1 MKKTFLVIGNPI
13 DHSLSP
19 KLHNY
24 WIKKYK
30 IDAVYEKKL
39 LNNNEIE
46 DLIFNIREETLH
58 GINVTVPFKKTVIP
72 FLDELSEEAKISQS
86 VNTIYKKNDKIMGD
100 NTDIEG
106 FKLSLEETGQETK
119 NRKVLILGAGG
130 VVPSIIIALKKMQI
144 EKIYL
149 SNRTELKAKE
159 LKKNFPEIEL
169 IKWGETLDFNIRE
182 EKIHGINVTVPFK
195 KIVIP
200 FLDELSE
207 EAKISQSVNTI
218 YKKDNKILGD
228 NTDIEGFKLSLEKT
242 EQEIKNKK
250 ALILGAGGVVPSIII
265 ALKKMQIE
273 KIYLSNRTELK
284 AKELKENFPEIELIK
299 WGETLDF
306 DIIINATSIGLK
318 EEDEININYQ
328 QISKDKFFYD
338 VIYNPPETNFL
349 KNAKKY
355 GGITKN
361 GKMMFIYQAQKAF
374 FIWHKVVPE
383 VDNETINLLDV

>member
-1 MKKTFLVIGNPI
+1 MKKKFLVIGNPI

-39 LNNNEIE
+39 LNNSEIE
-46 DLIFNIREETLH
+46 DLIFKIRE
-58 GINVTVPFKKTVIP
+58 
-72 FLDELSEEAKISQS
+72 A
-86 VNTIYKKNDKIMGD
+86 
-100 NTDIEG
+100 
-106 FKLSLEETGQETK
+106 
-119 NRKVLILGAGG
+119 
-130 VVPSIIIALKKMQI
+130 
-144 EKIYL
+144 
-149 SNRTELKAKE
+149 
-159 LKKNFPEIEL
+159 
-169 IKWGETLDFNIRE
+169 
-182 EKIHGINVTVPFK
+182 KIHGINITVPFK

-200 FLDELSE
+200 FLDELSK
-207 EAKISQSVNTI
+207 EAEISQSVNTI
-218 YKKDNKILGD
+218 YKKDNKIIGE
-228 NTDIEGFKLSLEKT
+228 NTDIEGFKLSLEKIELET
-242 EQEIKNKK
+242 KNKK

-265 ALKKMQIE
+265 ALKKMKIN

-284 AKELKENFPEIELIK
+284 AIELKKNFPEIEIIK

-318 EEDEININYQ
+318 GEDEININYQ

-338 VIYNPPETNFL
+338 VIYNPAKTNFL

-355 GGITKN
+355 GGITEN

-374 FIWHKVVPE
+374 FIWHKIVPE
-383 VDNETINLLDV
+383 VDSETINLLDV

>member
-1 MKKTFLVIGNPI
+1 MKKNFLVIGNPI

-19 KLHNY
+19 KIHNY

-46 DLIFNIREETLH
+46 NLISDVREEKIH
-58 GINVTVPFKKTVIP
+58 GINVTVPFKKMVIS
-72 FLDELSEEAKISQS
+72 FLDELSEEAEISQS
-86 VNTIYKKNDKIMGD
+86 VNTIYKKDGKIIGD

-106 FKLSLEETGQETK
+106 FKISLEKIELEIK
-119 NRKVLILGAGG
+119 NKKALVLGAGG

-144 EKIYL
+144 KKIYL
-149 SNRTELKAKE
+149 SNRTELKAIE
-159 LKKNFPEIEL
+159 LKKNFPEIEI
-169 IKWGETLDFNIRE
+169 IKWGEN
-182 EKIHGINVTVPFK
+182 
-195 KIVIP
+195 
-200 FLDELSE
+200 
-207 EAKISQSVNTI
+207 
-218 YKKDNKILGD
+218 
-228 NTDIEGFKLSLEKT
+228 
-242 EQEIKNKK
+242 
-250 ALILGAGGVVPSIII
+250 
-265 ALKKMQIE
+265 
-273 KIYLSNRTELK
+273 
-284 AKELKENFPEIELIK
+284 
-299 WGETLDF
+299 LDF

>member
-1 MKKTFLVIGNPI
+1 MKKNFLVIGNPI

-30 IDAVYEKKL
+30 IDAVYKKRL
-39 LNNNEIE
+39 LNNNEVE
-46 DLIFNIREETLH
+46 DLIL
-58 GINVTVPFKKTVIP
+58 
-72 FLDELSEEAKISQS
+72 
-86 VNTIYKKNDKIMGD
+86 
-100 NTDIEG
+100 
-106 FKLSLEETGQETK
+106 
-119 NRKVLILGAGG
+119 
-130 VVPSIIIALKKMQI
+130 
-144 EKIYL
+144 
-149 SNRTELKAKE
+149 
-159 LKKNFPEIEL
+159 
-169 IKWGETLDFNIRE
+169 NIRE
-182 EKIHGINVTVPFK
+182 EKIQGINITVPFK
-195 KIVIP
+195 KKVIP

-218 YKKDNKILGD
+218 YKKDNKIIGD

-273 KIYLSNRTELK
+273 KIYISNRTELK
-284 AKELKENFPEIELIK
+284 TTELKKNFPEIEIIK
-299 WGETLDF
+299 WGQTLDF

-349 KNAKKY
+349 KKAKKY

>member
-1 MKKTFLVIGNPI
+1 MKKIFLVIGNPI

-39 LNNNEIE
+39 LHNNEME
-46 DLIFNIREETLH
+46 DLI
-58 GINVTVPFKKTVIP
+58 
-72 FLDELSEEAKISQS
+72 
-86 VNTIYKKNDKIMGD
+86 
-100 NTDIEG
+100 
-106 FKLSLEETGQETK
+106 
-119 NRKVLILGAGG
+119 
-130 VVPSIIIALKKMQI
+130 
-144 EKIYL
+144 
-149 SNRTELKAKE
+149 
-159 LKKNFPEIEL
+159 
-169 IKWGETLDFNIRE
+169 FNIRE
-182 EKIHGINVTVPFK
+182 EKIHGINITVPFK
-195 KIVIP
+195 KMVIP

-218 YKKDNKILGD
+218 YKKDNKIIGE

-265 ALKKMQIE
+265 ALKKMQTK

-284 AKELKENFPEIELIK
+284 AIELKKNFPEIEIIK
-299 WGETLDF
+299 WGDTLDF

-328 QISKDKFFYD
+328 KISKDKFFYD

-349 KNAKKY
+349 KNAKKH
-355 GGITKN
+355 GGTTRN

-374 FIWHKVVPE
+374 FIWHKVIPE
-383 VDNETINLLDV
+383 IDSETINLLDV

>member
-1 MKKTFLVIGNPI
+1 MKKNFLVIGNPI
-13 DHSLSP
+13 NHSLSP

-39 LNNNEIE
+39 LNNNEIKG
-46 DLIFNIREETLH
+46 LI
-58 GINVTVPFKKTVIP
+58 
-72 FLDELSEEAKISQS
+72 
-86 VNTIYKKNDKIMGD
+86 
-100 NTDIEG
+100 
-106 FKLSLEETGQETK
+106 
-119 NRKVLILGAGG
+119 
-130 VVPSIIIALKKMQI
+130 
-144 EKIYL
+144 
-149 SNRTELKAKE
+149 
-159 LKKNFPEIEL
+159 
-169 IKWGETLDFNIRE
+169 FNIRE
-182 EKIHGINVTVPFK
+182 EKIHGLNVTVPFK

-207 EAKISQSVNTI
+207 EAEISQSVNTI
-218 YKKDNKILGD
+218 YKNDNKIIGD

-242 EQEIKNKK
+242 GQEIKNKK

-265 ALKKMQIE
+265 ALEKMQIR
-273 KIYLSNRTELK
+273 KIFISNRTELK
-284 AKELKENFPEIELIK
+284 AIELKKNFPEIEIIK

-318 EEDEININYQ
+318 KEDKININYEK
-328 QISKDKFFYD
+328 ISKNKFFYD
-338 VIYNPPETNFL
+338 IIYNPSETNFL

-355 GGITKN
+355 GGITEN

-374 FIWHKVVPE
+374 FIWHNVAPK

>member
-1 MKKTFLVIGNPI
+1 MKKKYLVIGNPI

-30 IDAVYEKKL
+30 IDAFYEKKL
-39 LNNNEIE
+39 LNNNEI
-46 DLIFNIREETLH
+46 DDFILNIREEKIH
-58 GINVTVPFKKTVIP
+58 GINITVPFKKMVIP
-72 FLDELSEEAKISQS
+72 FLDELSEEAEISQS
-86 VNTIYKKNDKIMGD
+86 VNTIYKKN
-100 NTDIEG
+100 
-106 FKLSLEETGQETK
+106 
-119 NRKVLILGAGG
+119 
-130 VVPSIIIALKKMQI
+130 
-144 EKIYL
+144 
-149 SNRTELKAKE
+149 
-159 LKKNFPEIEL
+159 
-169 IKWGETLDFNIRE
+169 
-182 EKIHGINVTVPFK
+182 
-195 KIVIP
+195 
-200 FLDELSE
+200 
-207 EAKISQSVNTI
+207 
-218 YKKDNKILGD
+218 NKIIGD

-242 EQEIKNKK
+242 RQKNKNKK

-265 ALKKMQIE
+265 ALKKMQFE

-284 AKELKENFPEIELIK
+284 AIELKKNFPEIEIIK

-318 EEDEININYQ
+318 EGDEININYQ

-338 VIYNPPETNFL
+338 VIYNPPEKNFL

-374 FIWHKVVPE
+374 FIWHKVIPE
-383 VDNETINLLDV
+383 VDNETINLLNV

>member
-1 MKKTFLVIGNPI
+1 MKKKFLVVGNPI

-30 IDAVYEKKL
+30 INAVYEKNL
-39 LNNNEIE
+39 LNKDEIE
-46 DLIFNIREETLH
+46 DLIFNVREEKIH
-58 GINVTVPFKKTVIP
+58 GLNVTVPLKKKIIP
-72 FLDELSEEAKISQS
+72 FLDELSEEA
-86 VNTIYKKNDKIMGD
+86 
-100 NTDIEG
+100 E
-106 FKLSLEETGQETK
+106 
-119 NRKVLILGAGG
+119 
-130 VVPSIIIALKKMQI
+130 
-144 EKIYL
+144 
-149 SNRTELKAKE
+149 
-159 LKKNFPEIEL
+159 
-169 IKWGETLDFNIRE
+169 
-182 EKIHGINVTVPFK
+182 
-195 KIVIP
+195 
-200 FLDELSE
+200 
-207 EAKISQSVNTI
+207 ISQSVNTI
-218 YKKDNKILGD
+218 YKKDNKIIGD

-242 EQEIKNKK
+242 EHEIKNKK

-284 AKELKENFPEIELIK
+284 AIELKKNFSEIEIIK
-299 WGETLDF
+299 WGETSDF
-306 DIIINATSIGLK
+306 DIILNATSIGLK

-328 QISKDKFFYD
+328 KISKNKFFYD

-374 FIWHKVVPE
+374 FIWHKIIPE
-383 VDNETINLLDV
+383 IDNETINLLDA

>member
-1 MKKTFLVIGNPI
+1 MKKNFLVIGNPI

-30 IDAVYEKKL
+30 IDAIYEKKL

-46 DLIFNIREETLH
+46 NLISDVKEEKIY
-58 GINVTVPFKKTVIP
+58 GINVTVPFKKMVIP
-72 FLDELSEEAKISQS
+72 LLDK
-86 VNTIYKKNDKIMGD
+86 
-100 NTDIEG
+100 
-106 FKLSLEETGQETK
+106 
-119 NRKVLILGAGG
+119 
-130 VVPSIIIALKKMQI
+130 
-144 EKIYL
+144 
-149 SNRTELKAKE
+149 
-159 LKKNFPEIEL
+159 
-169 IKWGETLDFNIRE
+169 
-182 EKIHGINVTVPFK
+182 
-195 KIVIP
+195 
-200 FLDELSE
+200 LSE

-218 YKKDNKILGD
+218 YKKDGKIIGD

-242 EQEIKNKK
+242 GQETKNKK

-284 AKELKENFPEIELIK
+284 AIELKKNFSEIEIIK
-299 WGETLDF
+299 WGDTLDF
-306 DIIINATSIGLK
+306 DIIINATSVGLK
-318 EEDEININYQ
+318 NEDEIDINYQ

-383 VDNETINLLDV
+383 IDDETINLLDV

>member
-1 MKKTFLVIGNPI
+1 MKKKFLVIGNPI

-24 WIKKYK
+24 WIRKYK

-39 LNNNEIE
+39 LNNSKIE
-46 DLIFNIREETLH
+46 DLI
-58 GINVTVPFKKTVIP
+58 
-72 FLDELSEEAKISQS
+72 
-86 VNTIYKKNDKIMGD
+86 
-100 NTDIEG
+100 
-106 FKLSLEETGQETK
+106 
-119 NRKVLILGAGG
+119 
-130 VVPSIIIALKKMQI
+130 
-144 EKIYL
+144 
-149 SNRTELKAKE
+149 
-159 LKKNFPEIEL
+159 
-169 IKWGETLDFNIRE
+169 FNIRE
-182 EKIHGINVTVPFK
+182 EKIHGINITVPFK
-195 KIVIP
+195 KRVIP
-200 FLDELSE
+200 FLDKLSE
-207 EAKISQSVNTI
+207 EAEISQSVNTI
-218 YKKDNKILGD
+218 YKKDNKIIGE

-242 EQEIKNKK
+242 EQKIKNKK

-265 ALKKMQIE
+265 ALKKMQIK

-284 AKELKENFPEIELIK
+284 AIELKKNFPEIEIIK

-328 QISKDKFFYD
+328 QISQDNFFYD

-349 KNAKKY
+349 KNAKRY

-374 FIWHKVVPE
+374 FIWHKVIPE
-383 VDNETINLLDV
+383 VDSETINLLDV